1 MEIRLIK
8 SSSDWSCQVSL
19 RKEYDSN
26 EKKLIRPEETKFGN
40 IITDPDDVEMA
51 ARRAQ
56 KALLNPNCRPEDYF
70 DWDFENISYEED
82 AAKNALKFTKNV
94 VCLEIKGPNV
104 PNLSLIDLPG
114 IIRKCYLIIISVTT
128 KNITNGQ
135 HYGIKK

>member
-8 SSSDWSCQVSL
+8 SSSEWSCQVSL
-19 RKEYDSN
+19 RKEYATND
-26 EKKLIRPEETKFGN
+26 EKLIRPEETKFGKL
-40 IITDPDDVEMA
+40 ITHPNNVEIA

-56 KALLNPNCRPEDYF
+56 KALLNPDNKPEDYF
-70 DWDFENISYEED
+70 EWDFESLSYEDD

-114 IIRKCYLIIISVTT
+114 IIRK
-128 KNITNGQ
+128 
-135 HYGIKK
+135 